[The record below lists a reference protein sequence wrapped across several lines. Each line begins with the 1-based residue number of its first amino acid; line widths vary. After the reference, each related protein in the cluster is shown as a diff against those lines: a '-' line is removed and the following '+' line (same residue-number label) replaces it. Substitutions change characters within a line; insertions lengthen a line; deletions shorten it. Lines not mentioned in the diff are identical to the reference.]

1 MACRSVEAARRAS
14 RFEGNDK
21 PVLGRDAIVSRV
33 YRGAEILD
41 VAEIGSVYRQ
51 TMQCL
56 LRVAA
61 GQRRV
66 DLGYMGVGNDPERRG
81 RAEIEKFSVQRRGFA
96 RAILKRRNHTDRW
109 HAIGDLTID
118 GRGRHPPF
126 TRPCLS

>member
-21 PVLGRDAIVSRV
+21 PVLGRDAIVSRM

-41 VAEIGSVYRQ
+41 VAEIGTVYRQ

-66 DLGYMGVGNDPERRG
+66 DLGYMGVWVTIRNVGGALRL
-81 RAEIEKFSVQRRGFA
+81 KSSVFNAAG
-96 RAILKRRNHTDRW
+96 LL
-109 HAIGDLTID
+109 G
-118 GRGRHPPF
+118 P
-126 TRPCLS
+126 S